1 MKKKNLIISV
11 IIIIL
16 LILIIPV
23 PTFYKDGGTV
33 EYNAIL
39 YGITKRHSLN
49 IDENIQGYMTG
60 TEVRILWFEVY
71 NDVEFVSSEM
81 DNVK

>member
-16 LILIIPV
+16 LVLIIPV

-49 IDENIQGYMTG
+49 INENIQGYMTG